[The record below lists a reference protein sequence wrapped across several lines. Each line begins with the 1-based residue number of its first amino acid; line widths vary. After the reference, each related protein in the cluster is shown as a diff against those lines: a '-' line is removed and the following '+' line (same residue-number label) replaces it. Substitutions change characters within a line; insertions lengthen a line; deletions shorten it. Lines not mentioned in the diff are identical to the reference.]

1 MRKILFF
8 LAFALLSCN
17 ALFSQDDFYRP
28 SNLKDR
34 DNPFRIAA
42 GVKVGGGLAMAT
54 DPTVVT
60 TNYPTGYD
68 IDFKNRF
75 AFQVGAV
82 ANMHFGRRQDSSP
95 GGTGWLGAQAEV
107 LYGIRTIGTEK
118 GTTLKMHCL
127 EIPVLF
133 QVYPIPALAIEVG
146 PTFTKTLKCTPDQ
159 LQLDDIALNTG
170 KLSGSDIMLTAGI
183 AYKTPINLMVDFRYD
198 IGLFTLAGNLESKV
212 SSAMVSVAYLFN
224 IGNKS
229 N

>member
-1 MRKILFF
+1 MFKKLFF
-8 LAFALLSCN
+8 IAFALLSCN

-34 DNPFRIAA
+34 DNSFRIAA
-42 GVKVGGGLAMAT
+42 GVKVGGGMAMAT

-60 TNYPTGYD
+60 TAYPMGYA
-68 IDFKNRF
+68 IDFKNRL
-75 AFQVGAV
+75 AFQAGAV
-82 ANMHFGRRQDSSP
+82 ANVHFGRRQDSSP
-95 GGTGWLGAQAEV
+95 GGTGWFGAQAEV

-118 GTTLKMHCL
+118 KISVTMHCL

-146 PTFTKTLKCTPDQ
+146 PTFTKILKCTPDQ
-159 LQLDDIALNTG
+159 LQLDDISINTG
-170 KLSGSDIMLTAGI
+170 KLSGSDIMLTAGV
-183 AYKTPINLMVDFRYD
+183 AYKTPINLMVDFRYN

-212 SSAMVSVAYLFN
+212 STVMVSVAYLFN

>member
-1 MRKILFF
+1 MRKMLFF

-28 SNLKDR
+28 GNLKDR
-34 DNPFRIAA
+34 DNSFRIAA
-42 GVKVGGGLAMAT
+42 GVKVGVGMAMAT

-60 TNYPTGYD
+60 ASHPTGYA
-68 IDFKNRF
+68 IDFKNKL
-75 AFQVGAV
+75 AFQTGAV
-82 ANMHFGRRQDSSP
+82 ANVHFGRRQDSSP
-95 GGTGWLGAQAEV
+95 GGTGWFGAQAEV

-146 PTFTKTLKCTPDQ
+146 PTFTKILKCTPDQ

-170 KLSGSDIMLTAGI
+170 RMSSSDVMLTVGV
-183 AYKTPINLMVDFRYD
+183 AYKIPINLMVDFRYN
-198 IGLFTLAGNLESKV
+198 IGLFPLAGNIDSKI
-212 SSAMVSVAYLFN
+212 SSAMASVVYLFSF
-224 IGNKS
+224 GNKS